1 MKKKIV
7 IIGNKQNKKQINFK
21 ELLNNKDDFI
31 NLSNLEF
38 NENCIEEFNEG
49 DDEE

>member
-7 IIGNKQNKKQINFK
+7 IIGKQNKKQINFK
-21 ELLNNKDDFI
+21 ELLDNKDNFI

-38 NENCIEEFNEG
+38 NENCIEEFNEE
-49 DDEE
+49 DDKE